1 MLYRLYAR
9 WIAKRSI
16 NFNSETKS
24 DFESRINEIIKKKKS
39 CTLIV
44 IGSPGTGKT
53 RASQEFTT
61 HGFLSYDKR
70 QIYVIDDL
78 TGENGERYT
87 KKSIRKLTHT
97 HKATLLIFS
106 DFRAARYIRD
116 ADIGL
121 FILLHEEKRLSN
133 LKKRSQ
139 RSLKRYKKRFYKYP
153 PVPFTYNYE
162 KFYVCRDTLL
172 NVLHD

>member
-1 MLYRLYAR
+1 MLHRLHAK
-9 WIAKRSI
+9 WIAKRGMT
-16 NFNSETKS
+16 FNSETKG
-24 DFESRINEIIKKKKS
+24 DLESCIDEIIQRKKS

-53 RASQEFTT
+53 TASQEFIK
-61 HGFLSYDKR
+61 HGFLSYDKSK
-70 QIYVIDDL
+70 IYVIDDL

-87 KKSIRKLTHT
+87 KKSIRKVTHT
-97 HKATLLIFS
+97 HEATLLILS
-106 DFRAARYIRD
+106 DFRAARYIRN

-121 FILLHEEKRLSN
+121 FIVLHEEKRLSN

-139 RSLKRYKKRFYKYP
+139 RSLKRYKNRFYRYP

-162 KFYVCRDTLL
+162 KFYVCHDTLL
-172 NVLHD
+172 NTLHG

>member
-9 WIAKRSI
+9 WIAKRGI

-24 DFESRINEIIKKKKS
+24 DFESRIKKIIKKRKS

-53 RASQEFTT
+53 TAAQEFIKN
-61 HGFLSYDKR
+61 GFLSFYKS
-70 QIYVIDDL
+70 QIYIVDDL

-87 KKSIRKLTHT
+87 KKSIRKLPHA
-97 HKATLLIFS
+97 HKAKLLILS
-106 DFRAARYIRD
+106 DFRAARHIKN
-116 ADIGL
+116 ADLGL
-121 FILLHEEKRLSN
+121 FIVLQEEKRLSN
-133 LKKRSQ
+133 LKKRSR

-153 PVPFTYNYE
+153 PIPFTYNYE